1 MQGFS
6 VINSFLFLQAIP
18 HRFILNYKIR
28 FISSY
33 IADIHA
39 KLNNA
44 KNQAWNGAW
53 NKSTQINASV
63 WSVIDGF
70 QREEGLVRL
79 KVFDESRRERVDVE
93 EDPLEGTSRRIHSK
107 DKKAVLKNL
116 CATYPTRDLKREY
129 LVDIANLLYI

>member
-1 MQGFS
+1 M
-6 VINSFLFLQAIP
+6 
-18 HRFILNYKIR
+18 
-28 FISSY
+28 
-33 IADIHA
+33 
-39 KLNNA
+39 
-44 KNQAWNGAW
+44 
-53 NKSTQINASV
+53 
-63 WSVIDGF
+63 IDGF